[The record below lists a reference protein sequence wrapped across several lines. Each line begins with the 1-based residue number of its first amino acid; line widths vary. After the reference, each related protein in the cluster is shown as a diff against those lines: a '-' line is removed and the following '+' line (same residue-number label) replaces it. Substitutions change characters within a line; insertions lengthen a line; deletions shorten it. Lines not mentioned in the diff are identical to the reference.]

1 MGGRG
6 LVATDSETDRDLAQV
21 FFANGEGFLPPG
33 DPSDMRDGRETCY
46 ATAIAVELVLK
57 AFLLTQG
64 WTDDRC
70 RREIRHD
77 LEKGL
82 AFAQAAGLEKTPSE
96 LGYVIGVLNAYYPNH
111 LFDRFVAPAGDEA
124 FPERARAV
132 IAELFERVKPY
143 VEVSGGRSISNGSP
157 SARWPNGVNT

>member
-6 LVATDSETDRDLAQV
+6 LVAIDSELDRDLAQV

-33 DPSDMRDGRETCY
+33 DPSDVRDGRETCH
-46 ATAIAVELVLK
+46 ATAIAAELVLK

-64 WTDDRC
+64 WNDDQC

-82 AFAQAAGLEKTPSE
+82 ERALAAGLEKTPTE
-96 LGYVIGVLNAYYPNH
+96 LRYVIGVLNAYYPNH
-111 LFDRFVAPAGDEA
+111 AFDQFVVPADDEA
-124 FPERARAV
+124 YPARARSV
-132 IAELFERVKPY
+132 IAELFSSVRPY
-143 VEVSGGRSISNGSP
+143 VKVLRGP
-157 SARWPNGVNT
+157 

>member
-1 MGGRG
+1 VGGRG
-6 LVATDSETDRDLAQV
+6 LVATNSEIDRDLAQV

-46 ATAIAVELVLK
+46 ATAIAAELVLK

-64 WTDDRC
+64 WSDDRC

-77 LEKGL
+77 LVKGL
-82 AFAQAAGLEKTPSE
+82 AGALAAGLANPPSE

-111 LFDRFVAPAGDEA
+111 AFDRFVAPAGDEA
-124 FPERARAV
+124 FPVRARSV
-132 IAELFERVKPY
+132 IAGLFDKARPY
-143 VEVSGGRSISNGSP
+143 VEVSGGP
-157 SARWPNGVNT
+157 